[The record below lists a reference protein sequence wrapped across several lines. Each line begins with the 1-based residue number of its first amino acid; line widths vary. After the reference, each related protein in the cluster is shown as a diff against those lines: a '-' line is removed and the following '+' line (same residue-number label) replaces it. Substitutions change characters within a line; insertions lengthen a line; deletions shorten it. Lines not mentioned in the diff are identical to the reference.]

1 MKIEEGDTWLV
12 IGPGRTGSKVII
24 DFIRAVYWR
33 AGINIRYFDPNQNI
47 NDACGA
53 FIKHSHYFEDLSYQY
68 KYIVYSKRDPVE
80 SALSW
85 LIQKKIVHW
94 HLYVGR
100 HDYIIDKGI
109 DFVKPFYMPVDEF
122 LTRYNL
128 VNWFYKEVN
137 LPKHAKIIEYN
148 NFKDD
153 PYLLFD
159 ILDIEEKFTLERLPV
174 KNPGE
179 HKQWILNWEEIELEI
194 SKLRN
199 ANKSITE

>member
-85 LIQKKIVHW
+85 LIQKKIIYW

-100 HDYIIDKGI
+100 HDYIAHTYRKI
-109 DFVKPFYMPVDEF
+109 E
-122 LTRYNL
+122 
-128 VNWFYKEVN
+128 
-137 LPKHAKIIEYN
+137 LPEHAKIIEYN
-148 NFKDD
+148 DFKND
-153 PYLLFD
+153 PSLLFD
-159 ILDIEEKFTLERLPV
+159 ILDMEKNF
-174 KNPGE
+174 
-179 HKQWILNWEEIELEI
+179 H
-194 SKLRN
+194 
-199 ANKSITE
+199 